1 GDDDQRRC
9 LLLVPHSRVIDAHL
23 VAAREVASPRAFH
36 SGHQS
41 VAQANVAELSAHHD
55 LVIPTPRA
63 KTVELG
69 RRYGMFHEVFSRR
82 RIDRDAARG
91 GDMIGGDRVAQQGK
105 NSCPVMSAGG
115 SWRRPD
121 SMK

>member
-1 GDDDQRRC
+1 EWRCGWLGQRG
-9 LLLVPHSRVIDAHL
+9 RVIDAQL
-23 VAAREVASPRAFH
+23 VAAREVGSPRALH
-36 SGHQS
+36 SGHHS
-41 VAQANVAELSAHHD
+41 VAQANVAERSAHHD
-55 LVIPTPRA
+55 LVIPTPRP